1 LKNYIREKQNE
12 LAGSIESLNFK
23 EDMKRIYKSK
33 ISSIPTPGY
42 TGFQSTFTK
51 PISYLNKDRIL
62 SEMEETENREKLRI
76 LNQDN
81 ETISGY
87 FSKEKEKIQ
96 MENDEVIKIK

>member
-1 LKNYIREKQNE
+1 
-12 LAGSIESLNFK
+12 
-23 EDMKRIYKSK
+23 MKKIYKSK

-51 PISYLNKDRIL
+51 PISYLNKEKII
-62 SEMEETENREKLRI
+62 SEMEEKENRKKLKI

-81 ETISGY
+81 ETTSGY
-87 FSKEKEKIQ
+87 FCKEREKLQ